1 MALEVLI
8 VDDEAD
14 IRELVSGVL
23 EDEGYAVRA
32 AADST
37 QTLDAIEERR
47 PSMVLLDV
55 WLQGSKLDGLQLL
68 QEIKLRDPTIPV
80 LVISGHGNLDT
91 AVAAVRE
98 GAVDFIE
105 KPFEAERLIYL
116 VDRATETDRLRRENQ
131 TLRLQVGQEDQL
143 QGSSVAINTVR
154 ATLKRVAPTGSRVM
168 ISGPPGVGKEIAARM
183 IHQWSPRARAPFI
196 VLSAAMMSPDR
207 VEEELFGSDSDGVIR
222 SGLLE
227 HAHGGTLFLDEIA
240 DMPLTTQAKILRVL
254 TDQSYS
260 RVGGQRPV
268 KVDVRVLSAT
278 SRNLQD
284 EIAAGRFREDLYY
297 RLNVVHVPIP
307 PLRDR
312 QSDIPPLARHL
323 LARIAEQ
330 PGMRP
335 LSITDDALAVL
346 MSYGWPGNVRQLQNA
361 LFRAAV
367 LCEGD
372 ALTATDFPHIATE
385 AACGKRADDYH
396 AKPLNG
402 ASQSAAFAHGAGIT
416 LFEADGNMRPL
427 EAIEADVIRLAI
439 GHYRG
444 RMTEVARRLGIG
456 RSTLYRKLGELGIG
470 DIAA

>member
-1 MALEVLI
+1 MALEVLV

-14 IRELVSGVL
+14 IRDLVRGVL
-23 EDEGYAVRA
+23 EDEGYAVRT
-32 AADST
+32 AADSG
-37 QTLDAIEERR
+37 QTLDAIEDRR

-68 QEIKLRDPTIPV
+68 QEIKHRDSTIPV

-116 VDRATETDRLRRENQ
+116 VDRATETERLRRENE

-143 QGSSVAINTVR
+143 HGSSVAINTVR
-154 ATLKRVAPTGSRVM
+154 ATLKRVAPTGSRVL

-207 VEEELFGSDSDGVIR
+207 VEEELFGSETEGVIR

-260 RVGGQRPV
+260 RIGGQRPV
-268 KVDVRVLSAT
+268 KVDVRVLSAS

-297 RLNVVHVPIP
+297 RLNVVPVRLP
-307 PLRDR
+307 PLRER
-312 QSDIPPLARHL
+312 REDIPELVSHFL
-323 LARIAEQ
+323 TRIAAERRMSA
-330 PGMRP
+330 PTI
-335 LSITDDALAVL
+335 SEEAVAALQAHD
-346 MSYGWPGNVRQLQNA
+346 WPGNVRQLRNIIERTLILA
-361 LFRAAV
+361 PGDRAARIEVDLLPPEV
-367 LCEGD
+367 LD
-372 ALTATDFPHIATE
+372 
-385 AACGKRADDYH
+385 
-396 AKPLNG
+396 N
-402 ASQSAAFAHGAGIT
+402 QSAMSGANTG
-416 LFEADGNMRPL
+416 
-427 EAIEADVIRLAI
+427 LAI
-439 GHYRG
+439 MGSPLR
-444 RMTEVARRLGIG
+444 EAREAFEREYLKIQIRRFSGNISRTASFIGMERSALHRKLKALGIG
-456 RSTLYRKLGELGIG
+456 EKREGE
-470 DIAA
+470 D